1 MVNRIGEHP
10 LAEKSA
16 PRSLRNSVARGRG
29 AAASVDAIYDRILG
43 AIIEHRLLPG
53 TQLVEEKLAGVFH
66 VSRTQIRHAIARLAH
81 DRIVTVFRNR
91 GAFVSRPT
99 VEEAREVF
107 DARRVIEPDL
117 VRRVAAAA
125 TPAQVETLRRH
136 MLREQAAHAAG
147 DRRALTLLTGEFH
160 QRIAEMAG
168 NAFLVRTLRELE
180 SLTSLIIVLYDKPQM
195 PACACDEHAALVD
208 AIESHDPERAAALML
223 EHMRHVEDSLDLG
236 LHANG
241 EVDLE
246 TVFTNSPL
254 PE

>member
-1 MVNRIGEHP
+1 MVSPKAVIP
-10 LAEKSA
+10 AAEKA
-16 PRSLRNSVARGRG
+16 VRRRRAG
-29 AAASVDAIYDRILG
+29 AAPSVDAIYDRILG

-66 VSRTQIRHAIARLAH
+66 VSRTQIRHALARLAH

-107 DARRVIEPDL
+107 DARRVIEPEL
-117 VRRVAAAA
+117 VRRVAATAA
-125 TPAQVETLRRH
+125 PAQVEALRGH
-136 MLREQAAHAAG
+136 MQRERAAHAAG
-147 DRRALTLLTGEFH
+147 DRRALTTLTGEFH

-180 SLTSLIIVLYDKPQM
+180 SLTSLIIVLYDQPQM
-195 PACACDEHAALVD
+195 PACACDEHSALVD
-208 AIESHDPERAAALML
+208 AIEARDPARAAALML
-223 EHMRHVEDSLDLG
+223 EHMHHVEQSLDLG

-241 EVDLE
+241 EIDLE
-246 TVFTNSPL
+246 SVFGL
-254 PE
+254 ERD

>member
-1 MVNRIGEHP
+1 MVSPVEARSA
-10 LAEKSA
+10 AEKSVRKSRAGVA
-16 PRSLRNSVARGRG
+16 P
-29 AAASVDAIYDRILG
+29 SVDAIYDRILG

-53 TQLVEEKLAGVFH
+53 TQLVEEKLAGVFR

-81 DRIVTVFRNR
+81 DRIVTVYRNR

-99 VEEAREVF
+99 VQEAREVF

-117 VRRVAAAA
+117 VRRVASAA
-125 TPAQVETLRRH
+125 TPAQVEALRRH
-136 MLREQAAHAAG
+136 MQRELAAHAAG
-147 DRRALTLLTGEFH
+147 DRRALTMLTGEFH

-208 AIESHDPERAAALML
+208 AIEAHDPDRAAALML
-223 EHMRHVEDSLDLG
+223 EHMRHVEESLDLA
-236 LHANG
+236 LVAKG

-246 TVFTNSPL
+246 SVFSAAA
-254 PE
+254 E